1 MIDSSSL
8 LTNPGVNALIWAG
21 YPGQDGGTAILNIL
35 TGKAAPAGRLP
46 ITQYPSDYVN
56 QVAMTDMNLKPGENN
71 PGRTYKW
78 YNDTPVFEFGFG
90 LQYTTF
96 HATIT
101 PPSSN
106 TFEISD
112 LLSNASTYKD
122 LTPFLTLQ
130 VAVSNT
136 GSIASDYVVLLFLT
150 GTFGPS
156 PYPKKSLVAYTR
168 IHDITGGATANA
180 ELKLNLASLA
190 RGNENGDL
198 VLYPGDYKV
207 VVDIDGKDEWS
218 FTLKGE
224 EVVLDS
230 WPEKST
236 VG

>member
-78 YNDTPVFEFGFG
+78 YNGTPVFEFGFG

-122 LTPFLTLQ
+122 LTPFLTLP